1 MMELIDFINQEKINK
16 KVNPKKILT
25 YFNKCISNSLIEFD
39 NKLDKVE
46 NKYNSIVSGINMI
59 YNIFFIIIFYS
70 NNIKLTIFLV
80 ERSILLYT
88 EFIIMSQDKK
98 IIDDICFIPT
108 ITDAISFSYKKTI
121 GPLNINKLNIKYN
134 YSYIKDI
141 SLIMKNVLIH
151 YYITKN
157 NINDMEEYLNILELD
172 LYNLFNKLDKANHIF
187 LIKYINNILQENQDN
202 QINIFNTI
210 DILIKKLNKYFDIN
224 DNNNFQTFTSFTSS
238 IS

>member
-1 MMELIDFINQEKINK
+1 MELIDFINQEKINK
-16 KVNPKKILT
+16 KVNPKQILK
-25 YFNKCISNSLIEFD
+25 YYNKCIYNSLIELD
-39 NKLDKVE
+39 GKLDNIE
-46 NKYNSIVSGINMI
+46 NKYNSIVAGINMI

-98 IIDDICFIPT
+98 IIDDICFIPN

-141 SLIMKNVLIH
+141 SLLMKNVLIH

-157 NINDMEEYLNILELD
+157 NINDMESYLNSLEID
-172 LYNLFNKLDKANHIF
+172 LYNLFNKFDKANHIF
-187 LIKYINNILQENQDN
+187 LIKYINNILQTNQD
-202 QINIFNTI
+202 NIFNTI
-210 DILIKKLNKYFDIN
+210 DILTGTINKYFELNETN
-224 DNNNFQTFTSFTSS
+224 DNFQHYVEA
-238 IS
+238 

>member
-1 MMELIDFINQEKINK
+1 MKELIDFINQEKINK
-16 KVNPKKILT
+16 KVNPKKVLI
-25 YFNKCISNSLIEFD
+25 YFNKCISNSLIELD
-39 NKLDKVE
+39 NKLEKVE
-46 NKYNSIVSGINMI
+46 NKYNSIIAGINMI
-59 YNIFFIIIFYS
+59 FNIFFIIIFYS

-98 IIDDICFIPT
+98 IIDDICFTPN

-141 SLIMKNVLIH
+141 SLIIKNVLIH
-151 YYITKN
+151 FYKNKN
-157 NINDMEEYLNILELD
+157 NLKDIELNLSNLEISLFK
-172 LYNLFNKLDKANHIF
+172 LFNKLDKNNHIF
-187 LIKYINNILQENQDN
+187 LIKYINNVLQHNTE
-202 QINIFNTI
+202 NIFDTI
-210 DILIKKLNKYFDIN
+210 DTLIKKLNTYFELN
-224 DNNNFQTFTSFTSS
+224 DSANNFQAYAAS

>member
-1 MMELIDFINQEKINK
+1 MKELIDFINQEKINK
-16 KVNPKKILT
+16 KVNPKKVLT
-25 YFNKCISNSLIEFD
+25 YFNKCIYNSLIEFID
-39 NKLDKVE
+39 KLEKDE
-46 NKYNSIVSGINMI
+46 NKYNSIIAGINMI
-59 YNIFFIIIFYS
+59 FNIFFIVIFYS

-98 IIDDICFIPT
+98 IIDDICFTPN

-141 SLIMKNVLIH
+141 SLIIKNVLLH
-151 YYITKN
+151 YYTNKN
-157 NINDMEEYLNILELD
+157 NIKDIEHYLNILEDELFE
-172 LYNLFNKLDKANHIF
+172 LFNKLDKTNHIF
-187 LIKYINNILQENQDN
+187 LIKYINNVIQNN
-202 QINIFNTI
+202 RNNIFYTI
-210 DILIKKLNKYFDIN
+210 DTLIKKLNTYFELN
-224 DNNNFQTFTSFTSS
+224 DNTNNFQTFAAS

>member
-1 MMELIDFINQEKINK
+1 MKELIDFINQEKITK
-16 KVNPKKILT
+16 KVNPKKVLT
-25 YFNKCISNSLIEFD
+25 YFNKCISNSLIEL
-39 NKLDKVE
+39 NGKLDKVE
-46 NKYNSIVSGINMI
+46 NKYNSIIAGVNMI
-59 YNIFFIIIFYS
+59 FNIFFIIIFYS

-98 IIDDICFIPT
+98 IIDDICFTPN

-141 SLIMKNVLIH
+141 SLIIKNVLIH
-151 YYITKN
+151 YYTNKN
-157 NINDMEEYLNILELD
+157 NIKDIEHYLNNLEVKLFE
-172 LYNLFNKLDKANHIF
+172 LFNKLDKTNHIF
-187 LIKYINNILQENQDN
+187 LIKYINNVLQNTTEH
-202 QINIFNTI
+202 IFDTI
-210 DILIKKLNKYFDIN
+210 DILIKKLNTYFELN
-224 DNNNFQTFTSFTSS
+224 DSTNNFQSYAAS